1 MKSFNGM
8 KLFTRL
14 KNIKKTKK
22 QAFLTL
28 GHHHPDDDLVWKI
41 FGFYFQHFS
50 SFLSLRKLYGWLLVL
65 LDLYLPKNDKI

>member
-1 MKSFNGM
+1 MKSFNGK

-41 FGFYFQHFS
+41 FW
-50 SFLSLRKLYGWLLVL
+50 FLLSTF
-65 LDLYLPKNDKI
+65 